1 MKHQSSTLA
10 VPETS
15 AVPRHVAIIMDGNG
29 RWATKRFLPR
39 VAGHAKGVDAVR
51 SIVEAC
57 AERGI
62 EFLTLFAFS
71 TENWQRP
78 AYEVKTLLGLLSW
91 ALRKE
96 TPTLHEN
103 NVRLQIIGNRDK
115 FPERVISRIEWAEE
129 LTKDNTGWTLVV
141 AVDYGGRW
149 DIAEATKRIAQDF
162 SDKKLSSS
170 DITPELL
177 DQHMSLSDLPL
188 PDLCIR
194 TAGDHRISNFMLWQF
209 AYTELYF
216 TDVYWPDFEEQAFKT
231 ALFDFGKRQR
241 RFGKRDAELTE
252 SSE

>member
-1 MKHQSSTLA
+1 MSHLPSVQEFKKEHKL
-10 VPETS
+10 
-15 AVPRHVAIIMDGNG
+15 PRHVAIVMDGNS
-29 RWATKRFLPR
+29 RWATANKKSVR
-39 VAGHAKGVDAVR
+39 AGHRAGVDTVR
-51 SIVEAC
+51 SL
-57 AERGI
+57 I
-62 EFLTLFAFS
+62 EVCPTYEIEVLTLFAFS

-91 ALRKE
+91 ALRSE
-96 TPTLHEN
+96 TPKLHEN
-103 NVRLQIIGNRDK
+103 NVRLQIIGSRDK

-129 LTKDNTGWTLVV
+129 LTKDNTAWTLVV

-149 DIAEATKRIAQDF
+149 DIAEATKRIAQDLC
-162 SDKKLSSS
+162 DNKITSS

-177 DQHMSLSDLPL
+177 DQHMSLSDMPL

-209 AYTELYF
+209 AYTEFYF
-216 TDVYWPDFEEQAFKT
+216 TDVYWPDFDEQAFKT